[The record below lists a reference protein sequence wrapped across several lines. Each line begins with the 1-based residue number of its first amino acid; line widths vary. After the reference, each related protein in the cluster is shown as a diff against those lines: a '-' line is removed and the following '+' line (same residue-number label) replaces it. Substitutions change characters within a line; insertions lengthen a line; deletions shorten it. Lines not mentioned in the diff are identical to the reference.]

1 MYGLH
6 QGHHSG
12 VRISSNF
19 VLNETKEELQTS
31 LKANET
37 YPVPLFKEQPLGLV
51 QHLLVGLLLGDAL
64 DEGGRVC
71 VYLHGRVSNNLSRP

>member
-1 MYGLH
+1 
-6 QGHHSG
+6 
-12 VRISSNF
+12 
-19 VLNETKEELQTS
+19 
-31 LKANET
+31 
-37 YPVPLFKEQPLGLV
+37 LV